1 MKHEDILAS
10 VAVVILAGV
19 LVYLSKVGFIAL
31 HLGSNKVDR
40 ISANQEIDVSAIS
53 GAGGTPSALISG
65 PSIYM
70 ANTPWPFGA
79 NVGNVIP
86 PNSAGVTLPGA
97 DNADFLGFAT
107 A

>member
-19 LVYLSKVGFIAL
+19 LVYLTKIGAIAL
-31 HLGSNKVDR
+31 NLGAKKSNR
-40 ISANQEIDVSAIS
+40 IDANQQIDAAAITATG
-53 GAGGTPSALISG
+53 GAPSALISG
-65 PSIYM
+65 PAIYM

-86 PNSAGVTLPGA
+86 ANSAGVTLPGA
-97 DNADFLGFAT
+97 ADADFLGFAT